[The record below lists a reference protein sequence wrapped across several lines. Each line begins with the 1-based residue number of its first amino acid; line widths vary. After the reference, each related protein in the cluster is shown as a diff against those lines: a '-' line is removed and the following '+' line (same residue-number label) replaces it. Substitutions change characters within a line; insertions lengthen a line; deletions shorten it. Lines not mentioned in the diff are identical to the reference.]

1 MRRTM
6 RFLAVPL
13 VVCVAGA
20 IMGIA
25 AHQSDPL
32 FAFHQRNLTR
42 LSTDA
47 VDALVRTAPDPRDR
61 RRVDGVARCR
71 PEGRDD
77 LRNPWSCVITYSHG
91 LKTRYLVTI
100 RGDGSYV
107 GRDLEGGG
115 GISGCC
121 TRVTS

>member
-1 MRRTM
+1 ML
-6 RFLAVPL
+6 FLAVPL

-20 IMGIA
+20 IAGIG

-47 VDALVRTAPDPRDR
+47 VNALVRTAPDPRDR

-77 LRNPWSCVITYSHG
+77 LRNPWSCVITYRHG
-91 LKTRYLVTI
+91 LKARYLVTI
-100 RGDGSYV
+100 GADGSYV
-107 GRDLEGGG
+107 GRRLDVAGA
-115 GISGCC
+115 ISGCC
-121 TRVTS
+121 TRVIGVG